1 MQHYIALILA
11 HGSADGY
18 STESP
23 ECLHINFAKSAYRAT
38 NKKNYI
44 IQMTKWLT
52 HQEACSHFTA
62 YLQWA
67 VPGYCLHLQAVSELK
82 EDDDGDDD
90 NNKDGD
96 GDGEEMERSRV
107 LAQDIQLLND
117 HMHIF
122 PSHPSL
128 ITLVHQTLLLT
139 SPHTFITPLKP
150 LIPPGFHHLAPIYP
164 STSALLYAFL
174 LHPKSPSKKPRMSSM
189 LDVHFWQ
196 MGSHRLY
203 LHSLILC

>member
-1 MQHYIALILA
+1 MHILNLTLLTLSKSLKMPRLPSTKISTTSLRNVFVHSMQHYIASILA

-23 ECLHINFAKSAYRAT
+23 ERLHINFAKSAYRAT

-67 VPGYCLHLQAVSELK
+67 VPGYCSHLQAVSELK

-107 LAQDIQLLND
+107 LA
-117 HMHIF
+117 
-122 PSHPSL
+122 
-128 ITLVHQTLLLT
+128 
-139 SPHTFITPLKP
+139 
-150 LIPPGFHHLAPIYP
+150 
-164 STSALLYAFL
+164 
-174 LHPKSPSKKPRMSSM
+174 
-189 LDVHFWQ
+189 
-196 MGSHRLY
+196 
-203 LHSLILC
+203 